1 MPNNNIYSVSQI
13 NKYIGGM
20 FKDDLLMGNVSIK
33 GEVGTL
39 STSGP
44 GHIYFSIK
52 DDKSQISAVI
62 WASKRANGLKFQMK
76 TGMQVVV
83 TGTVE
88 VYEAGGKY
96 QIIAN
101 TIEEDGQGDLYRQFL
116 EIKNR
121 LESQGL
127 FDATYKRPIPSFVKT
142 LGVVTASTGA
152 AIRDIVT
159 VAQRRYPG
167 IQIILAPSMVQGKE
181 APMSIIS
188 AIQALEKVNP
198 DCIIVGRGGGSME
211 DLWCF
216 NDEMLAQ
223 VIFNCSVPVISAV
236 GHERDF
242 TIADFVADLRAATP
256 SQAAELAVRDIQKDV
271 DFISN
276 TRKRLDISFSKKIN
290 EYRQKSKT
298 YDDKLRLL
306 NPKNRLEDKRKTL
319 NNFESRMNREI
330 KSKINEYRNSV
341 SQSENSI
348 KRDMGVI
355 LGNYKGI
362 PERFSTAISN
372 SMEKKLL
379 TTKNT
384 YRLLCQKLEGL
395 SPITKLSGGYGFI
408 SDINDRPVTSINA
421 VKVDSNLRI
430 TLKDGEVMTTVNNVK
445 VNE

>member
-1 MPNNNIYSVSQI
+1 
-13 NKYIGGM
+13 
-20 FKDDLLMGNVSIK
+20 
-33 GEVGTL
+33 
-39 STSGP
+39 
-44 GHIYFSIK
+44 
-52 DDKSQISAVI
+52 
-62 WASKRANGLKFQMK
+62 
-76 TGMQVVV
+76 
-83 TGTVE
+83 
-88 VYEAGGKY
+88 
-96 QIIAN
+96 
-101 TIEEDGQGDLYRQFL
+101 
-116 EIKNR
+116 
-121 LESQGL
+121 
-127 FDATYKRPIPSFVKT
+127 
-142 LGVVTASTGA
+142 
-152 AIRDIVT
+152 
-159 VAQRRYPG
+159 
-167 IQIILAPSMVQGKE
+167 
-181 APMSIIS
+181 
-188 AIQALEKVNP
+188 
-198 DCIIVGRGGGSME
+198 ME

-256 SQAAELAVRDIQKDV
+256 SQAAELAVRDIQKDI

-348 KRDMGVI
+348 KRDMGVT